1 MDFYDIGFPGSAR
14 QAQTAPEAYE
24 SARSA
29 MDAIIAYTDP
39 ERRFDRVP
47 VNWVAAE
54 QSLLGEDQVLQIS
67 NAEYPIFY
75 SSLVETGWSGNTV
88 RAKVVEYGLARWGT
102 LHETIKSIAIRYIPG
117 HAKGVS
123 YVHLQGVLRDFPAL
137 VNDDELFDEFIRSI
151 QFKCT
156 QLEIA
161 LTQLR
166 VLRGN
171 ETHVTRVLRA
181 IGAAGYSEAH
191 HQFALLCAEWAGE
204 SAYGKL
210 QYALWYDSTQ
220 HNSHEPLVEIYIPPQ
235 VEKLAS
241 LFVEFGLGP
250 KAARNH
256 YNLSYMSSAA
266 IASWRNELAA
276 VVGGDRELTAAALE
290 TFFVMG
296 PAGHDR
302 ELLSA
307 TVKLAELLPKEALV
321 AHVSNETTLANR
333 RARACLGII
342 EESDDVLDL
351 MLHTYG
357 GNIEYDVNLKSQPS
371 RTWLGDSRIEQLFEY
386 SVNEMAKIVGDEIF
400 DNLHAG
406 EETHLSELFKEL
418 KFCLA
423 KLSRQLAYVANE
435 LDASEKFSFSLSQR
449 IIGKPEEGGE
459 GIDQSRFSTD
469 VCLIFKAMDDGV
481 CFSER
486 ATLIQAKRLQVT
498 NGRAFSYS
506 LKRDQL
512 DDIATQTLASFLLLL
527 GPAYGKCRLPI
538 MPAGLMVDLMKNNS
552 SMSVSPSRAAG
563 LGKSF
568 GTWLLEDVIGLWTG
582 DKAAKVIEKALGR
595 ENGRPRL
602 IFELIV
608 ERQSKGADGWT
619 GPVR

>member
-1 MDFYDIGFPGSAR
+1 MDIYDMGFPGSAR
-14 QAQTAPEAYE
+14 QAQTAPETYE

-29 MDAIIAYTDP
+29 MYAIIAYTDP
-39 ERRFDRVP
+39 EGRFDRVP
-47 VNWVAAE
+47 VNWVSAE
-54 QSLLGEDQVLQIS
+54 QAFLGGAQVLEIS
-67 NAEYPIFY
+67 NAEYPTLY
-75 SSLVETGWSGNTV
+75 NSLVEIGFSGNTV
-88 RAKVVEYGLARWGT
+88 RAKVVEYGLARWST
-102 LHETIKSIAIRYIPG
+102 LFETIKSMAIRYVPG
-117 HAKGVS
+117 RAKGVS

-137 VNDDELFDEFIRSI
+137 VNDDELFESFIHSI
-151 QFKCT
+151 QFKDT

-166 VLRGN
+166 TLGGN
-171 ETHVTRVLRA
+171 ETRVTQVLRA

-210 QYALWYDSTQ
+210 QYALWYDRTK
-220 HNSHEPLVEIYIPPQ
+220 HNRHEPIVDIYIPPQ

-250 KAARNH
+250 KAAKNH

-296 PAGHDR
+296 PAGNDR

-307 TVKLAELLPKEALV
+307 TVKLAELLPKEALA

-333 RARACLGII
+333 RAKACLGVI

-351 MLHTYG
+351 MLHAYG
-357 GNIEYDVNLKSQPS
+357 GNVEYDVNLKSSLP
-371 RTWLGDSRIEQLFEY
+371 RTWLGDARIEQLFEC

-423 KLSRQLAYVANE
+423 KLSRQLAHAANE
-435 LDASEKFSFSLSQR
+435 LDASERFSFSLSQR

-459 GIDQSRFSTD
+459 GIDHSRFSTD
-469 VCLIFKAMDDGV
+469 VCLIFKAMDDGI

-498 NGRAFSYS
+498 NGRTFFYS

-527 GPAYGKCRLPI
+527 GPAYGKSRLPV

-552 SMSVSPSRAAG
+552 SMSVAQSKAAG
-563 LGKSF
+563 LGRSF
-568 GTWLLEDVIGLWTG
+568 GTWLLEDVVGLWTG
-582 DKAAKVIEKALGR
+582 DKADNVIEKALGR

-608 ERQSKGADGWT
+608 QRQSKGADGWT
-619 GPVR
+619 VPVR

>member
-1 MDFYDIGFPGSAR
+1 MDFINMGFPGSAR

-29 MDAIIAYTDP
+29 MDAIIAYSDP
-39 ERRFDRVP
+39 GGRFDRVP

-54 QSLLGEDQVLQIS
+54 QSLFGETQVLEIG
-67 NAEYPIFY
+67 NAEYPTLY
-75 SSLVETGWSGNTV
+75 NSLVEIGWSGNPV
-88 RAKVVEYGLARWGT
+88 RAKVVEYGLARWST
-102 LHETIKSIAIRYIPG
+102 LHETVKSMAIRYVPG

-123 YVHLQGVLRDFPAL
+123 YVHLQGVIRDFPAL
-137 VNDDELFDEFIRSI
+137 VDDDELFESFIHSI
-151 QFKCT
+151 QFKNT

-171 ETHVTRVLRA
+171 ETRITKVLRA

-204 SAYGKL
+204 TAYGKL
-210 QYALWYDSTQ
+210 QYALWYERTQ
-220 HNSHEPLVEIYIPPQ
+220 NNSHEPVVDIYIPPH

-256 YNLSYMSSAA
+256 YTLSYMSSAA

-296 PAGHDR
+296 PAGYDPQ
-302 ELLSA
+302 LLSA
-307 TVKLAELLPKEALV
+307 TVKLAELLPKEALA
-321 AHVSNETTLANR
+321 AHVGNETTLANR
-333 RARACLGII
+333 RARACLGMI
-342 EESDDVLDL
+342 EESDDVLDV
-351 MLHTYG
+351 MLNTYVG
-357 GNIEYDVNLKSQPS
+357 DVGYDVNLKSPLS
-371 RTWLGDSRIEQLFEY
+371 RTWLGDARIEQLFEC

-423 KLSRQLAYVANE
+423 KLSRQLAYAANE
-435 LDASEKFSFSLSQR
+435 LDASERFSFSLSQR

-459 GIDQSRFSTD
+459 GIDHSRFSTD
-469 VCLIFKAMDDGV
+469 VCLIFKAMDDGI

-486 ATLIQAKRLQVT
+486 ATLIQAKRLQAT
-498 NGRAFSYS
+498 NGRAFFYS
-506 LKRDQL
+506 LKRAQL

-527 GPAYGKCRLPI
+527 GPAYGKSRLPV

-563 LGKSF
+563 LGRSF

-582 DKAAKVIEKALGR
+582 DKADIVIEKALGR

-619 GPVR
+619 VPVR